1 MAEALRIFTEPWD
14 VKRRLRELGLTVEIL
29 INAVERSFAS
39 WAACTPNDPLNF
51 PAIAGWAAAI
61 RSLGDDLA
69 PKGWMRV
76 EDVGQPLI
84 VNANQTIALTVASC
98 DENTGRVDE
107 FQPRTKASKGPRTLE
122 KVQNNAYLFPEM
134 EEDRDARIQAAI
146 SRSTNTWMLL
156 IHRDRLAGEV
166 RCELSRPI
174 ALDPERH
181 IDTWSERIILKPVDF
196 ERTYRALP
204 DDGRGGT
211 DAGEIQIEIKR
222 RG

>member
-1 MAEALRIFTEPWD
+1 LTSSCFSTYNDVEKSEVIPDRREQMAEALRIFTEPWD

-156 IHRDRLAGEV
+156 IHRDLLAGEV
-166 RCELSRPI
+166 RCELSVLLRST
-174 ALDPERH
+174 RK
-181 IDTWSERIILKPVDF
+181 DTLIHGRSESS
-196 ERTYRALP
+196 
-204 DDGRGGT
+204 
-211 DAGEIQIEIKR
+211 
-222 RG
+222 